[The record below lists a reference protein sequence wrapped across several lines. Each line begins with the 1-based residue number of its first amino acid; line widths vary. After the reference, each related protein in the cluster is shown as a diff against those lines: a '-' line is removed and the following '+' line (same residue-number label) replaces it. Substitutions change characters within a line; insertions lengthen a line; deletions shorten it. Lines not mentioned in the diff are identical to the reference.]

1 VNIRVSRD
9 INLIIVEIFRFR
21 FPVSF

>member
-1 VNIRVSRD
+1 VNISRD
-9 INLIIVEIFRFR
+9 MYPIIVEIFRFR